1 MNASTFFDIALRV
14 INGIIKSEAATSIA
28 RYAIRQATAAVV
40 REIRKRTS
48 TQRRGPMQVS

>member
-1 MNASTFFDIALRV
+1 MNAATFFDIALRV

-48 TQRRGPMQVS
+48 TQRRGPMRIS